1 MSAPSKPADGTAPEN
16 TAPENMAPESLA
28 PESLAEGPLIFL
40 IAGEPSGD
48 LLGARLMAALR
59 EETGGRLR
67 FAGIGGEQ
75 MTREGL
81 QSRFPI
87 HELAVMGVIEVL
99 PHLFTI
105 LRRMRETVAAVKSLR
120 PDVVVT
126 IDSPSFTLEVAERLK
141 GEGIPLIHYVAPQ
154 VWAWKAWRAK
164 KVARYLDHLLA
175 LLPFEAPYFER
186 HGLPTHFVGHPAVEG
201 AGQETGDRAAEAGS
215 GTCLAVLPGS
225 RKGEVSKLLPV
236 FADVVRGLA
245 ARHPDLRVVI
255 PTVET
260 VEDMVRRQ
268 VQDWPLPVEVVRG
281 AAAKTKAFRSA
292 TAALAASGTVALELG
307 VAGVPTVVAYRFAG
321 IVGLL
326 PPSLLRVPFVSLVN
340 LISGREVQ
348 PEFLQRRCRAAE
360 ILPAVERLLSD
371 PAARAAQRE
380 GYRGVV
386 EALTPPEGNP
396 SRAAARRIL
405 DCLAQG
411 KAAS

>member
-1 MSAPSKPADGTAPEN
+1 MSAAGRAQE
-16 TAPENMAPESLA
+16 AGEG
-28 PESLAEGPLIFL
+28 EGPLIFL

-59 EETGGRLR
+59 EETGGRVR
-67 FAGIGGEQ
+67 FAGVGGEA
-75 MTREGL
+75 MTEAGL

-87 HELAVMGVIEVL
+87 HELAVMGLIEVL

-105 LRRMRETVAAVKSLR
+105 LRRLRETVAAVRELR
-120 PDVVVT
+120 PDAVVT
-126 IDSPSFTLEVAERLK
+126 IDSPSFTLEIAERLK

-164 KVARYLDHLLA
+164 KVARYLNRLLA
-175 LLPFEAPYFER
+175 LLPFEPPYFER
-186 HGLPTHFVGHPAVEG
+186 HGLPTHFVGHPVVET
-201 AGQETGDRAAEAGS
+201 AAPPQPQAETAAES
-215 GTCLAVLPGS
+215 PCLAVLPGS
-225 RKGEVSKLLPV
+225 RRGEVAKLLPV
-236 FADVVRGLA
+236 FGEVVAALA
-245 ARHPDLRVVI
+245 ERHPGLRVVI

-260 VEDMVRRQ
+260 VEEAVRAQ
-268 VQDWPLPVEVVRG
+268 VADWPLPVTVVRG
-281 AAAKTKAFRSA
+281 AAARAAAFREA

-321 IVGLL
+321 FVGLL

-340 LISGREVQ
+340 LIAGREVQ
-348 PEFLQRRCRAAE
+348 PEFLQRRCRASD
-360 ILPAVERLLSD
+360 ILPAIERLLSD

-386 EALTPPEGNP
+386 EALTPPEGRP

-405 DCLAQG
+405 ESLQG
-411 KAAS
+411 AA